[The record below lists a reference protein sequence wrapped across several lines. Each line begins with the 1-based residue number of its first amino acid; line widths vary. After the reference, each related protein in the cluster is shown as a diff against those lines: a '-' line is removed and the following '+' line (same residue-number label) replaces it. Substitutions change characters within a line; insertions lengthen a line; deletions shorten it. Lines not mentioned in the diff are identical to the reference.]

1 MLLRS
6 SMGCSVWLSSAA
18 FHGGDVVHSLEELCL
33 YDTDE
38 HYLTITIYSTD
49 HLAHDSG
56 RLLTHNYY
64 LCSFI
69 PRQGN
74 DTQYY
79 NITSGGQSTYT

>member
-6 SMGCSVWLSSAA
+6 SMGCDVWLSSAV

-49 HLAHDSG
+49 Q
-56 RLLTHNYY
+56 RLQT
-64 LCSFI
+64 I
-69 PRQGN
+69 
-74 DTQYY
+74 
-79 NITSGGQSTYT
+79 